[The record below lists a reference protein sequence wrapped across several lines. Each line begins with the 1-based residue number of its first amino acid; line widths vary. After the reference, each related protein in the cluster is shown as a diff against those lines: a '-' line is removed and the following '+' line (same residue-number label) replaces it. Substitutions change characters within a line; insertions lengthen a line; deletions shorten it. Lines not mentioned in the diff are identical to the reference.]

1 MWTCLELYI
10 SIELAIDLML
20 FYSLYLLKEI
30 DLGQMNAFNL
40 QEATLDPSLVRIW
53 LSGVL
58 ISACAYGA
66 LFFVNSWLTGSLIF
80 GTGVNW
86 IYLPAGL
93 RLFLTLIFGLPGAI
107 GIAIVSFLISY
118 GGALS
123 DDLIVCIGTG
133 LISGFAPYLARI
145 FVLSNV
151 ELAPDLSNLNL
162 PKLLICILVYAA
174 LSAGLHQFWYL
185 TVDLDDAGTM
195 NHFFAMFIGDV
206 LGSVLL
212 ISLIKYGLDLIKQFR
227 KIAH

>member
-1 MWTCLELYI
+1 
-10 SIELAIDLML
+10 ML
-20 FYSLYLLKEI
+20 SYSLYSIKRI
-30 DLGQMNAFNL
+30 DLSHMKVSL
-40 QEATLDPSLVRIW
+40 TRLEKLDPLLMRIW
-53 LSGVL
+53 LSGVF
-58 ISACAYGA
+58 ISACTYAV
-66 LFFVNSWLTGSLIF
+66 LFYVNSWLTSTLIF

-93 RLFLTLIFGLPGAI
+93 RLFLTLVFGLPGAV
-107 GIAIVSFLISY
+107 GIALASFLISY
-118 GGALS
+118 CGALS
-123 DDLIVCIGTG
+123 DDLIVCVGTG

-162 PKLLICILVYAA
+162 FKLIICILVYAV

-185 TVDLDDAGTM
+185 TVDLDDGGTM

-212 ISLIKYGLDLIKQFR
+212 ISLIKYSLDLMRRFR
-227 KIAH
+227 KIDH